1 MVNVARS
8 AGEVLDE
15 HTTLELEC
23 IDRMYL
29 NVYVPVL
36 QTGAGASYFFRQIRG
51 NPMPSSALM
60 APMTRRFVAALE
72 AFAKREGVDLIRFE
86 RGERK
91 DERTKEYVRRWP
103 GGEGVL
109 YIGKAQERARVLR
122 TERRHDPV
130 TGAPYPWLADTTAMV
145 NQYYVY
151 LVDEDFGPLFVK
163 FCSYFPYNAKVC
175 LNGHEYVKR
184 QLVKRG
190 IGFEALDNAVARC
203 DDPETLKAIARE
215 VNAERI
221 DAVVR
226 KWLARLPHPFTTA
239 DRAAGVRYDVSVLQA
254 EFALTQVFDRPL
266 HGRVFFEEVLRENL
280 DLGRPDHVQ
289 LIFDRRVSRRTP
301 SRYRTRVITD
311 GVIPSLHV
319 DYKHSRIKQYYK
331 EGIALRTETVIN
343 NTYDFDVGRRLH
355 NLESL
360 ARLGFAAN
368 RRLLRVQRVSH
379 DAAIGANVL
388 DELNR
393 PRVVDHQRVS
403 ALRFA
408 DPRVQALLA
417 AVASFRLLPGGFD
430 NRHLRETLAALLG
443 VSVDEY
449 GPGRMTYDL
458 RRLRLHGL
466 IERIPHT
473 RRYAVTEDGVR
484 VALCY
489 HRVFVRVLRP
499 ALSHAMDQP
508 AASSSPLN
516 HVIRRFDREIQRLW
530 QGIPLTV

>member
-1 MVNVARS
+1 MNVARS
-8 AGEVLDE
+8 AAEVLDE

-60 APMTRRFVAALE
+60 APMTRRFVADLE
-72 AFAKREGVDLIRFE
+72 GFAKREGVDLIRFE

-130 TGAPYPWLADTTAMV
+130 TGAPYPWLADSTAMV
-145 NQYYVY
+145 NHYYVY

-184 QLVKRG
+184 QLAKRG
-190 IGFEALDNAVARC
+190 IGFEALDNALGRC
-203 DDPETLKAIARE
+203 DDPEAMQVIARE
-215 VNAERI
+215 VTAGRI
-221 DAVVR
+221 DALVR
-226 KWLARLPHPFTTA
+226 KWLARLPHPFTAA

-254 EFALTQVFDRPL
+254 EFALTQVFDRPV

-311 GVIPSLHV
+311 GVTPSLHV

-355 NLESL
+355 NLENL
-360 ARLGFAAN
+360 TGVGFAAN

-379 DAAIGANVL
+379 DAAVGANVL
-388 DELNR
+388 EELNR
-393 PRVVDHQRVS
+393 PRVVDGQRAS

-417 AVASFRLLPGGFD
+417 AIASFRLLPAGFT
-430 NRHLRETLAALLG
+430 NRQLRETLAPLLG

-449 GPGRMTYDL
+449 SQGRMTYDL

-473 RRYAVTEDGVR
+473 QRYAVTEAGVR

-489 HRVFVRVLRP
+489 HRVFVRSCVRRCRTPWANRP
-499 ALSHAMDQP
+499 RLP
-508 AASSSPLN
+508 A
-516 HVIRRFDREIQRLW
+516 H
-530 QGIPLTV
+530 

>member
-1 MVNVARS
+1 MAS
-8 AGEVLDE
+8 AGGVVQSDVFHLEFNRI
-15 HTTLELEC
+15 TTPATEPFNRLEQK
-23 IDRMYL
+23 M
-29 NVYVPVL
+29 
-36 QTGAGASYFFRQIRG
+36 
-51 NPMPSSALM
+51 AL
-60 APMTRRFVAALE
+60 
-72 AFAKREGVDLIRFE
+72 
-86 RGERK
+86 
-91 DERTKEYVRRWP
+91 
-103 GGEGVL
+103 
-109 YIGKAQERARVLR
+109 
-122 TERRHDPV
+122 
-130 TGAPYPWLADTTAMV
+130 
-145 NQYYVY
+145 
-151 LVDEDFGPLFVK
+151 
-163 FCSYFPYNAKVC
+163 
-175 LNGHEYVKR
+175 
-184 QLVKRG
+184 
-190 IGFEALDNAVARC
+190 
-203 DDPETLKAIARE
+203 
-215 VNAERI
+215 
-221 DAVVR
+221 
-226 KWLARLPHPFTTA
+226 
-239 DRAAGVRYDVSVLQA
+239 
-254 EFALTQVFDRPL
+254 
-266 HGRVFFEEVLRENL
+266 FEEVLRENL